1 MSDIY
6 VVGRAVDARNSGEKS
21 FPFLSLLALAAVGF
35 ITILTEVLPAGLLTQ
50 NADDLSV
57 SEAYVGQMVSVYAL
71 GSLIAAIPLT
81 KMTQSIRRRP
91 LLISAVFG
99 FLIANLL
106 TAVSSYYWL
115 MMIGR
120 FIAGVSAGL
129 SWALLAGYAA
139 RMVPEEQK
147 GRAITIAMVGT
158 PIALSI
164 GVPATTFLGTLIGW
178 RLCFALL
185 SLLAILLI
193 VWIATKVPDFPGQEA
208 SRQQSLRSVITMPG
222 IRSILFVTLTFV
234 LAHNILYTYV
244 VPLLANAGL
253 EERTDVMLML
263 FGMASLVSIWITGV
277 YIDGKLRQL
286 SLLSSLLFICVAVAI
301 GVFPQQALVICAV
314 VVVWGFAFG
323 GVATL
328 FQTALARTAGDATDV
343 AQSMLVTIWNTAIAG
358 GGVLGGLLLEEIGIN
373 AFSPALLGL
382 LIPAFVATWIAQ
394 RHGFC
399 NH

>member
-1 MSDIY
+1 
-6 VVGRAVDARNSGEKS
+6 
-21 FPFLSLLALAAVGF
+21 
-35 ITILTEVLPAGLLTQ
+35 
-50 NADDLSV
+50 
-57 SEAYVGQMVSVYAL
+57 
-71 GSLIAAIPLT
+71 
-81 KMTQSIRRRP
+81 
-91 LLISAVFG
+91 
-99 FLIANLL
+99 
-106 TAVSSYYWL
+106 
-115 MMIGR
+115 
-120 FIAGVSAGL
+120 
-129 SWALLAGYAA
+129 
-139 RMVPEEQK
+139 
-147 GRAITIAMVGT
+147 
-158 PIALSI
+158 
-164 GVPATTFLGTLIGW
+164 
-178 RLCFALL
+178 LL